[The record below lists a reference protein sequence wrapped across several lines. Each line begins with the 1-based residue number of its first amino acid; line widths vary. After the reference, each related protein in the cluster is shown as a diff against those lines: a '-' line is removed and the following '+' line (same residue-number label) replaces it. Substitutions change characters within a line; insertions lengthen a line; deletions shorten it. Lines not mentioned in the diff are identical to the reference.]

1 MFGKKDYEQKIEAI
15 QSDYN
20 KSQKEIIEY
29 LISLTRELIDA
40 LQTIYKQNIELSKEN
55 RTLRDRLSNQG
66 GST

>member
-55 RTLRDRLSNQG
+55 RTLRDRLSTQG